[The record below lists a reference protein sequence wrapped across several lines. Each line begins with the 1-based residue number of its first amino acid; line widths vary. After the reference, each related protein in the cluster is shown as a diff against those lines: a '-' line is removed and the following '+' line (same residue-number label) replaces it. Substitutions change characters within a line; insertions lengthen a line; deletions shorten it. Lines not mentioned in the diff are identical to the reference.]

1 MRLILL
7 LLSIPLFAVA
17 QAPELAFTIKEKD
30 FIPEGIAYN
39 PLDGSFYVG
48 SIHKNKIV
56 KITAKGEVTDFVHSH
71 QDSIGQ
77 VLGLHID
84 ADKQEL
90 WVCSNEAES
99 LKGGRSSVHR
109 YNLKTGKL
117 IKQYNYQVKDE
128 IHLFNDLVLLNGQV
142 YLTDSEFKAVFTID
156 PAKDKPALF
165 IQSDKL
171 YYANG
176 ITTMPNNKL
185 VVSAG
190 NGFNLVD
197 VDTKTLTQIP
207 FEKYFVVGIDGL
219 YYKDNTLI
227 GIQNVTY
234 PACINRYYLNADHTT
249 INKAEV
255 LLADHVSFNIPTT
268 GAIAGDYFYFI
279 ANSHL
284 NHYDKGTISNAAVLE
299 DVKIMRIRL
308 EQ

>member
-7 LLSIPLFAVA
+7 LLTIPLFAVA
-17 QAPELAFTIKEKD
+17 QTPELAFTIKEKD

-39 PLDGSFYVG
+39 PVDGSFYVG

-56 KITAKGEVTDFVHSH
+56 KITAKGVVSDFVSSH
-71 QDSIGQ
+71 QDGMGQ
-77 VLGLHID
+77 VVGLRID

-90 WVCSNEAES
+90 WVCNNEGES
-99 LKGGRSSVHR
+99 IKGGKSSVHQ

-117 IKQYNYQVKDE
+117 IKQFNYQVKDE

-142 YLTDSEFKAVFTID
+142 YLTDSEFKAVFKID
-156 PAKDKPALF
+156 PAKEKPELF

-176 ITTMPNNKL
+176 ITTLPNNKM

-197 VDTKTLTQIP
+197 VDAKTITPLP
-207 FEKYFVVGIDGL
+207 FGEYFIVGIDGL
-219 YYKDNTLI
+219 YYRDNTLI
-227 GIQNVTY
+227 GMQNVTY
-234 PACINRYYLNADHTT
+234 PACINRYFLNADHTA
-249 INKAEV
+249 ISKAEV
-255 LLADHVSFNIPTT
+255 LLADDASFNVPTT
-268 GAIAGDYFYFI
+268 GAIVGDYFYFI

-284 NHYDKGTISNAAVLE
+284 NHYDKGTITDEAALD
-299 DVKIMRIRL
+299 DVKIMRMKL
-308 EQ
+308 K

>member
-1 MRLILL
+1 MRLILVL
-7 LLSIPLFAVA
+7 LTIPLFAVA

-56 KITAKGEVTDFVHSH
+56 KITATGEVSDFVRSH

-84 ADKQEL
+84 VDKQEL

-109 YNLKTGKL
+109 FNLKTGKL
-117 IKQYNYQVKDE
+117 IKQYNYQIKDE
-128 IHLFNDLVLLNGQV
+128 IHLFNDLVLLNGKV
-142 YLTDSEFKAVFTID
+142 YLTDSEFRAVFIID
-156 PAKDKPALF
+156 VAKDKPALF
-165 IQSDKL
+165 IQSDQL

-176 ITTMPNNKL
+176 ITTLPNNKL

-197 VDTKTLTQIP
+197 VVSKTLNQLP

-219 YYKDNTLI
+219 YYKDNSLI
-227 GIQNVTY
+227 GMQNVTY
-234 PACINRYYLNADHTT
+234 PACINRYYLNADQTA
-249 INKAEV
+249 ISKATV
-255 LLADHVSFNIPTT
+255 LVADHEAFNVPTT

-284 NHYDKGTISNAAVLE
+284 NHYDKGKITDEAALDYVQ
-299 DVKIMRIRL
+299 VMRIKL
-308 EQ
+308 KE